1 MRSSTTATRTSRI
14 KEFYFGSLDL
24 VDAAVAVGVAIAA
37 AGLLVALAEGIVAR
51 RRTYAALVAAGVP
64 RATLARSILWQV
76 FAPLVPAVLLALT
89 VGLSL
94 VRGLSGVDD
103 SLSIAIPFAGLALV
117 GGLALGAALLVVG
130 VGLLFLRSSTSLEEL
145 RTG

>member
-1 MRSSTTATRTSRI
+1 M
-14 KEFYFGSLDL
+14 
-24 VDAAVAVGVAIAA
+24 VGVVIAA
-37 AGLLVALAEGIVAR
+37 SGSGRRGRRKDRLAPWQA
-51 RRTYAALVAAGVP
+51 YAALVASGGAA
-64 RATLARSILWQV
+64 RRCSRARSSGTSPSPII
-76 FAPLVPAVLLALT
+76 PSVLLALT

-94 VRGLSGVDD
+94 VRGLSGVDA